1 MVISTANAI
10 QGAGGP
16 YPAIGEAR
24 SQYNLR
30 VSQWANSRGYNIVYD
45 GNGQPYVTVPT
56 GGGGGGPMPVTP
68 APLPM
73 TIAPPPVNGNG
84 VVAAVQTGDPVPDPV
99 INYDMPPWLTALI
112 GGVGGL
118 LVGGVPGALLGAG
131 GGAISAVA
139 QGSLTAEA
147 TGSGSGYLSGLG
159 LPEPQPGTF
168 SKTWTTLYERKDG
181 KNVRVYFWLM
191 NDGYVISYDS
201 DTKRSKRWKP
211 KKPVA
216 VIMGGGKMSMQDFL
230 KADRYLDRFTRRL
243 AKRSKRLKLQ

>member
-1 MVISTANAI
+1 MVISTANDI
-10 QGAGGP
+10 QAAGGP
-16 YPAIGEAR
+16 YPAVGEAR

-56 GGGGGGPMPVTP
+56 TGGGGGGPAPVPVTGGKT
-68 APLPM
+68 LM
-73 TIAPPPVNGNG
+73 TMK
-84 VVAAVQTGDPVPDPV
+84 TGDPIPDTTGQDF
-99 INYDMPPWLTALI
+99 DMPPWLSALI
-112 GGVGGL
+112 AGAGGF
-118 LVGGVPGALLGAG
+118 LVGGPLGALLGAG
-131 GGAISAVA
+131 GGALTAVGTGA
-139 QGSLTAEA
+139 LTAEP
-147 TGSGSGYLSGLG
+147 SGPASGYLSGLG

-216 VIMGGGKMSMQDFL
+216 VIMGGGKMSMQAFL
-230 KADRYLDRFTRRL
+230 RADRYLERFTRQL